1 YAAYEHY
8 ENSNRWAEAALKR
21 LKLWKFTTV
30 GGWSDLGAL
39 KQCRDPDVAF
49 TPVLAVGM
57 TCGAPWRD
65 MWDTNL
71 IARMHQVARDQ
82 ILPLRDDPRLLG
94 YYSDNEMGWW
104 NATLFKMTLEHS
116 PTSGQRQRL
125 MKLLRETY
133 HNTWAELLNDFEAE
147 GVENFEELEQRGLL
161 YLRPGSK
168 GIRTCRAFLGLIAE
182 RYYSLVREIIRTYDP
197 RGLILG
203 DRYQSFYYP
212 EVARAS
218 APHVDTASAN
228 LNASWNDGTFTRYYL
243 DTLHALTGK
252 PVLAV

>member
-1 YAAYEHY
+1 MGALIVRSNLLTAGVVALGLLRVEAATNAPFSIQQREGNFWLTRPNGEMFFSLGVCVVHEGASREEFNPTNFGYAAYQHY

-30 GGWSDLGAL
+30 GAWSDLGAL

-116 PTSGQRQRL
+116 PTSGQRQ
-125 MKLLRETY
+125 
-133 HNTWAELLNDFEAE
+133 
-147 GVENFEELEQRGLL
+147 
-161 YLRPGSK
+161 
-168 GIRTCRAFLGLIAE
+168 
-182 RYYSLVREIIRTYDP
+182 
-197 RGLILG
+197 
-203 DRYQSFYYP
+203 
-212 EVARAS
+212 
-218 APHVDTASAN
+218 
-228 LNASWNDGTFTRYYL
+228 
-243 DTLHALTGK
+243 
-252 PVLAV
+252 